1 VGVGEYRDIAYL
13 REILWNPVT
22 LSGRIKWDSGHP
34 AVRGRG
40 GTTRC
45 PSNLAGAWL
54 GLMMSDD

>member
-1 VGVGEYRDIAYL
+1 VNIGNVAHL

-40 GTTRC
+40 GTTSC

-54 GLMMSDD
+54 GL

>member
-1 VGVGEYRDIAYL
+1 VNIGNIAHL

-22 LSGRIKWDSGHP
+22 VSGRINGIL
-34 AVRGRG
+34 VIRRCGGRG
-40 GTTRC
+40 GATRC